1 MSMVE
6 PETAKALMNE
16 IQRIESGT
24 DLKRV
29 AVISRI
35 GMKVATA
42 TSDEMDADAET
53 ASSSALIDLA
63 ERLCSSVDNGSLREI
78 LVKSDSGFVILQ
90 FVNNEYMLFGG
101 IENPLRVGFYMEY
114 LRNAAHKFAFILAG
128 NQVTDALKKEI
139 EANRERDQR
148 IQQEAKASLAA
159 NFKMDK
165 NTNQDMEAMEG
176 VLDFLKDWSDD
187 ELAPSPNKNNIV
199 GIDQDMMF
207 GMDDLAPTP
216 ITQDQISKAQTVN
229 ENNLPDSQFS
239 ESEDDILGDIA
250 KMASGMR
257 PQQPVSTKQEYS
269 EEENLD
275 DILAALDG
283 ISESSLSPEPISTT
297 QSVNLEP
304 VVEEN
309 RSAPIDDE
317 NIGLPDD
324 ILAALDDIADLA
336 SPAGKHSR
344 TKEKKTDLP
353 YGIVIYE
360 GEVPPVAL
368 EDYVSF
374 EIGTLAPK
382 SEEYDNGPNEIYV
395 TEQKVIQESKP
406 ATYDAFTTELKIKDD
421 GSPDFNEV
429 SSEYDDSDLNIEE
442 DAMLQALA
450 ELDLGP
456 EEKKKKTT

>member
-1 MSMVE
+1 MVE
-6 PETAKALMNE
+6 PVTAESLMHE

-35 GMKVATA
+35 GMKIA
-42 TSDEMDADAET
+42 TSTSAEMDADAET

-63 ERLCSSVDNGSLREI
+63 ERLCESVDNGSLREI

-90 FVNNEYMLFGG
+90 FVNDEYMLFGG

-128 NQVTDALKKEI
+128 NQVTDELKKEI
-139 EANRERDQR
+139 EANRDRDLR
-148 IQQEAKASLAA
+148 IHQEAKASLAD

-165 NTNQDMEAMEG
+165 TQNQDIEAMEG
-176 VLDFLKDWSDD
+176 VLDFLKDWGDE
-187 ELAPSPNKNNIV
+187 ELAPQPNQNNIV

-216 ITQDQISKAQTVN
+216 ITPDLITKAQDVSLN
-229 ENNLPDSQFS
+229 SQD
-239 ESEDDILGDIA
+239 EE
-250 KMASGMR
+250 KSGSISPEIQ
-257 PQQPVSTKQEYS
+257 PQTHAPVISDS
-269 EEENLD
+269 EEDNLD
-275 DILAALDG
+275 DILAALDD
-283 ISESSLSPEPISTT
+283 ISESTPSLEPTTPAQPISPEPTF
-297 QSVNLEP
+297 SVQKTP
-304 VVEEN
+304 SIQEEVG
-309 RSAPIDDE
+309 
-317 NIGLPDD
+317 GLPDD

-336 SPAGKHSR
+336 ASPVKS
-344 TKEKKTDLP
+344 TKSKKKEVLP
-353 YGIVIYE
+353 YGVIVYD

-374 EIGTLAPK
+374 EIGSLTPK
-382 SEEYDNGPNEIYV
+382 SEEQDNVSQEVY
-395 TEQKVIQESKP
+395 IQEPQIIQASESRQVDP
-406 ATYDAFTTELKIKDD
+406 FTTELKLNAD
-421 GSPDFNEV
+421 GTPNFNVV

-450 ELDLGP
+450 ELDLVP
-456 EEKKKKTT
+456 ENEKKKKN

>member
-35 GMKVATA
+35 GMKIATA

-63 ERLCSSVDNGSLREI
+63 ERLCTSVDNGSLREI

-139 EANRERDQR
+139 EANRDRDQR
-148 IQQEAKASLAA
+148 IQQEAKANLSE
-159 NFKMDK
+159 NFEMDK
-165 NTNQDMEAMEG
+165 STNQDMAAMEG
-176 VLDFLKDWSDD
+176 VLDFLKDWSDED
-187 ELAPSPNKNNIV
+187 VAVSPNENNIV

-207 GMDDLAPTP
+207 DMDDLAPTP
-216 ITQDQISKAQTVN
+216 ITKDQISQAQTVN
-229 ENNLPDSQFS
+229 DNNMLENQFS

-250 KMASGMR
+250 KMASDM
-257 PQQPVSTKQEYS
+257 QPPKPDSAKLGYT

-283 ISESSLSPEPISTT
+283 ISESSLSSDPTSTIQPESSEIATEEKSIKP
-297 QSVNLEP
+297 
-304 VVEEN
+304 VEESN
-309 RSAPIDDE
+309 E
-317 NIGLPDD
+317 GLPDD
-324 ILAALDDIADLA
+324 ILAALDDIADMVA
-336 SPAGKHSR
+336 TPSTSAKS
-344 TKEKKTDLP
+344 KEKKKDLP

-374 EIGTLAPK
+374 EIGSLAPK
-382 SEEYDNGPNEIYV
+382 TEEFDSEANEIYV
-395 TEQKVIQESKP
+395 TEQKIIQKSEP
-406 ATYDAFTTELKIKDD
+406 ATFDAFTTELKIKDD
-421 GSPDFNEV
+421 GSPDFNEI

-450 ELDLGP
+450 ELDLSS
-456 EEKKKKTT
+456 EEKKKKMI